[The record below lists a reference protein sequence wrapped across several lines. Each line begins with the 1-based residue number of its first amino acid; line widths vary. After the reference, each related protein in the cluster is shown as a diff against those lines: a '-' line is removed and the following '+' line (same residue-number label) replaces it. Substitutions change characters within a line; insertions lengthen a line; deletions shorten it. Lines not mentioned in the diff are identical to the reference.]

1 MKWLATAMMVLGA
14 LLFLAATGSRLSPDA
29 IGMALGMV
37 LGVLGGVP
45 TAALVLLARREHDA
59 PVTYIVQIPD
69 HHTQIGAAGGT
80 TVNEPAAPPTTRRT
94 YDFAISRY
102 VRCADCD
109 RWRSADIATCQCG
122 SRRLAIINPDAPEEA
137 QP

>member
-1 MKWLATAMMVLGA
+1 MSGWAFLRRVTMWTGEPMK
-14 LLFLAATGSRLSPDA
+14 
-29 IGMALGMV
+29 
-37 LGVLGGVP
+37 
-45 TAALVLLARREHDA
+45 
-59 PVTYIVQIPD
+59 
-69 HHTQIGAAGGT
+69 T
-80 TVNEPAAPPTTRRT
+80 TTTNQNEPAAPPTTRRT

-137 QP
+137 QS